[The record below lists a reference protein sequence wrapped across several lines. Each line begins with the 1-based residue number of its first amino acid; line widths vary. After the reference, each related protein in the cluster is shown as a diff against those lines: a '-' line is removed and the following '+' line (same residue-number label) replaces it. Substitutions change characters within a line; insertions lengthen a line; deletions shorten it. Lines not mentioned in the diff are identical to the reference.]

1 MKRNSKGQ
9 FTKGTHWREESPIW
23 DKNWLYNEYITNNK
37 SMGDISKELN
47 ITEPAVR
54 YWIRKHNIKSR
65 GISESRQIKYWGS
78 SGSDNPM
85 WNKKGEL
92 NPNWKGGISAERQSF
107 YENQEWKKVCSFIWK
122 RDNATCQ
129 RCGLE
134 KRNNKDHPFHVHHIV
149 SFKIVEKRSDES
161 NLVLLCETCHHWV
174 HSKLNVNKEY
184 LI

>member
-1 MKRNSKGQ
+1 MERNSKGQ
-9 FTKGTHWREESPIW
+9 FTKGSHWREKSPIW
-23 DKNWLYNEYITNNK
+23 DKNWLYNEYIINGK

-54 YWIRKHNIKSR
+54 YWIRKHKIKSR
-65 GISESRQIKYWGS
+65 DVSESRKLKYWGS

-92 NPNWKGGISAERQSF
+92 NPNWKGGISPERQSF
-107 YENQEWKKVCSFIWK
+107 YESQEWKNVCSLVWK

-134 KRNNKDHPFHVHHIV
+134 KASNLGHPFHIHHIV
-149 SFKIVEKRSDES
+149 SFKIVEKRTDQG

-174 HSKLNVNKEY
+174 HSKRNVNKEY
-184 LI
+184 LL